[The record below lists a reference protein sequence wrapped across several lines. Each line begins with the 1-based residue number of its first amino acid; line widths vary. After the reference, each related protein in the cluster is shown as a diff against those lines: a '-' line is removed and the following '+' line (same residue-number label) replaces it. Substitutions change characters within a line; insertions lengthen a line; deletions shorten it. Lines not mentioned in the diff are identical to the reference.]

1 MEISLEEFFRRA
13 KALYGEDLTQIKFKC
28 PNCQQIQTGQSVY
41 AKVKTKELTKRY
53 GILHDHVHYWPESE
67 CYSATCNWVAYGL
80 FSSNILIIRDPTK
93 LHNKDIKENCFYI
106 FPLAE

>member
-41 AKVKTKELTKRY
+41 AKVKTNATEYSIITCITGLSQNV
-53 GILHDHVHYWPESE
+53 IQLH
-67 CYSATCNWVAYGL
+67 ATG
-80 FSSNILIIRDPTK
+80 
-93 LHNKDIKENCFYI
+93 
-106 FPLAE
+106 